1 MSYTALYDKILED
14 NAKSRGVNIATFL
27 YQEEVQKCVE
37 DKLMNFILEYDLS
50 LSDVYLNT
58 YLANLTLFKK
68 NDKDW
73 NKNYTKI
80 IVYAYHQTLHA
91 FN

>member
-14 NAKSRGVNIATFL
+14 MADERGVSIKTLL
-27 YQEEVQKCVE
+27 YQERVQKCVE

-58 YLANLTLFKK
+58 YLVNLTLFKK

-80 IVYAYHQTLHA
+80 LVYAYHQTLHA